1 MIIDER
7 ADLPTGFCVSAKNR
21 GWPQFN
27 ELPEDVEG
35 DGKWEV
41 VIGLSVPRQ
50 QLPGLN
56 GRGAIHRECE
66 GGREGG
72 RGEEVFA
79 PLRRRKE
86 EVRMSVYVRR

>member
-1 MIIDER
+1 MIDER
-7 ADLPTGFCVSAKNR
+7 ARAESRVSAKNR
-21 GWPQFN
+21 GCPQFN
-27 ELPEDVEG
+27 ELPETVEG

-66 GGREGG
+66 
-72 RGEEVFA
+72 
-79 PLRRRKE
+79 RRKE
-86 EVRMSVYVRR
+86 GRRGVYATAKEEGRGMSVYVRRR

>member
-7 ADLPTGFCVSAKNR
+7 ADLPTRFCVSAKNR

-56 GRGAIHRECE
+56 GRGAIHREGGRARRCLRHCE
-66 GGREGG
+66 GGRG
-72 RGEEVFA
+72 
-79 PLRRRKE
+79 
-86 EVRMSVYVRR
+86 MSV